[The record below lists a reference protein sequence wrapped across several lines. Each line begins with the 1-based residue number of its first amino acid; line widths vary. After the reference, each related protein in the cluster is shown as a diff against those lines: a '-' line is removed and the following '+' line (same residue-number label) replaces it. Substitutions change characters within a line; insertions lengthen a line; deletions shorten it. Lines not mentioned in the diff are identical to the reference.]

1 MTFKLI
7 ICFNL
12 LTINLSFHR
21 YNFFQTNH
29 KFTSKQSKN
38 NENKFSLKAQN
49 VMNTGEEPQY
59 IVSLLRTIDEI
70 PASSWNKCLDDTTS
84 PFLDHS
90 FLSALESSKCVSIAE
105 GWDPVHLVIST
116 ANSSSLNDT
125 ESELNFVS
133 ACPLYVK
140 YHSYGEFIFDQQW
153 AAFAEDRLRLK
164 YYPKVSY

>member
-1 MTFKLI
+1 MILKLVV
-7 ICFNL
+7 CFHL
-12 LTINLSFHR
+12 FTINLSFQR
-21 YNFFQTNH
+21 YNFFQANP

-38 NENKFSLKAQN
+38 NDNQFSLHSQN
-49 VMNTGEEPQY
+49 VIKSEEEPKY
-59 IVSLLRTIDEI
+59 IVSLLRSIDEI
-70 PASSWNKCLDDTTS
+70 PASSWNRCLDDSTS

-116 ANSSSLNDT
+116 ANVSSLNDT
-125 ESELNFVS
+125 EEKLNFVA